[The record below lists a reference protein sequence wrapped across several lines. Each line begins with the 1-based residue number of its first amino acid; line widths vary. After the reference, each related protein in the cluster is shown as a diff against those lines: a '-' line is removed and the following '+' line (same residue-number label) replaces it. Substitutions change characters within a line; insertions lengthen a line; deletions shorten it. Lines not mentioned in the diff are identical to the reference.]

1 MASLPPAPHSS
12 ALEHAC
18 ARLRSQ
24 LARYGLQPSLAS
36 TSGRAAALYSD
47 TCHAPVRSAPVC
59 CVAWQLLRTFLVRI
73 YTTSEGEAEIPVRK
87 LAATSASQLLFH
99 KCPMQYRKLV
109 DALHSAVCSQCDPTK
124 KITLWFSTRLL
135 TNERRNV
142 PLSASEDPTQVTKD
156 ICALSKSLRTGQLPI
171 ELRVP

>member
-24 LARYGLQPSLAS
+24 LARYGLQPSSAL

-47 TCHAPVRSAPVC
+47 TCPAPVRSASVC
-59 CVAWQLLRTFLVRI
+59 CVACQLLRTFLVRI
-73 YTTSEGEAEIPVRK
+73 YTTQEGGAEKDVRK
-87 LAATSASQLLFH
+87 LEATSASQLLYA
-99 KCPMQYRKLV
+99 KCRREYWKLV
-109 DALHSAVCSQCDPTK
+109 DALHAAVCSQCDPTK
-124 KITLWFSTRLL
+124 KITLWFSTRSL

-142 PLSASEDPTQVTKD
+142 PLPAKENTSDRVTKD
-156 ICALSKSLRTGQLPI
+156 ICALWKSLQTGKFPDAT
-171 ELRVP
+171 

>member
-24 LARYGLQPSLAS
+24 LARYGLQPSSAL

-47 TCHAPVRSAPVC
+47 AAPVRPTSVC
-59 CVAWQLLRTFLVRI
+59 RVACQLLRTFLVRS
-73 YTTSEGEAEIPVRK
+73 YKTQEGGAEQDVRK
-87 LAATSASQLLFH
+87 LEATSASQLLYA
-99 KCPMQYRKLV
+99 KCRREYWKLV
-109 DALHSAVCSQCDPTK
+109 DALHAAVCSQCDPTK
-124 KITLWFSTRLL
+124 KITLWCSTRSL

-142 PLSASEDPTQVTKD
+142 PLPAKEDTSDRVTKD
-156 ICALSKSLRTGQLPI
+156 ICALWKSLGRGKFPD
-171 ELRVP
+171 VPDAT